1 MNTFQYEQMIN
12 YDSLLVCILCLGA
25 VNKSC
30 LTDFVLSALSNHAF
44 TPSPNP
50 TCSEQNIK
58 LDEITKN

>member
-44 TPSPNP
+44 TPSPQP
-50 TCSEQNIK
+50 T
-58 LDEITKN
+58 LF